1 LAASSSPTP
10 RTIIAALAVHLPV
23 RVGPF
28 EVARQQLGALLDLLG
43 LFEGVVRLDVA
54 EVQRLGVV
62 RPVGV
67 DRGDLP
73 LFFDQRH
80 VIDVGELSPPCTEA
94 TPRLSPADDD
104 QISVLGH
111 AW

>member
-1 LAASSSPTP
+1 
-10 RTIIAALAVHLPV
+10 VHLPV

-73 LFFDQRH
+73 LF
-80 VIDVGELSPPCTEA
+80 S
-94 TPRLSPADDD
+94 
-104 QISVLGH
+104 ISVTSSMSVNFATVYRSDAPLIPRRR
-111 AW
+111 

>member
-1 LAASSSPTP
+1 MVALFQLGGLLVADAEDHL
-10 RTIIAALAVHLPV
+10 AALAVHLPV

-73 LFFDQRH
+73 LFFRSASRH
-80 VIDVGELSPPCTEA
+80 RC
-94 TPRLSPADDD
+94 R
-104 QISVLGH
+104 
-111 AW
+111 

>member
-1 LAASSSPTP
+1 MVALFQLGGLLVADAEDHL
-10 RTIIAALAVHLPV
+10 AALAVHLPV

-73 LFFDQRH
+73 LF
-80 VIDVGELSPPCTEA
+80 S
-94 TPRLSPADDD
+94 
-104 QISVLGH
+104 ISVTSSMSVNFATVYRSDAPLIPRRR
-111 AW
+111 